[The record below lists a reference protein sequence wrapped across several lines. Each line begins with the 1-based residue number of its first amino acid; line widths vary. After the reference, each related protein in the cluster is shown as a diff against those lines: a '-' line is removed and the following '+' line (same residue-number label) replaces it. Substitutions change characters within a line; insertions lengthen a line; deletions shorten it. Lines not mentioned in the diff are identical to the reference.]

1 MAWLRKSYEIKAFE
15 ITSLATAIEILVWQ
29 WNFQAYHGEK
39 NLVFEDWDAWWRAWE
54 IRTCECG
61 SAPSLSLSL
70 TFTLYVGVENLKRLQ
85 EKLLFKTVS
94 LTIARVTVVLLAI
107 FHGFICMKNNGILL
121 YVMELSELG
130 SVNKIICFAALYL
143 LLLMFPSFMI
153 VFVLSE
159 HDY

>member
-1 MAWLRKSYEIKAFE
+1 MERKIWCLK
-15 ITSLATAIEILVWQ
+15 IEMPGEELGRLELVNVAQ
-29 WNFQAYHGEK
+29 H
-39 NLVFEDWDAWWRAWE
+39 
-54 IRTCECG
+54 
-61 SAPSLSLSL
+61 PLSLSL
-70 TFTLYVGVENLKRLQ
+70 TFTLSVGVENLKRLQ

-143 LLLMFPSFMI
+143 LLLMFPSFVI